1 MQEVIGACLEL
12 RQRAVVVD
20 DVVRARPFGLGGPL
34 CGDHRVGVG
43 GAEAAVAHESRA
55 PHVGRGIDDDHPIHL
70 PLEPHFE
77 EQRDIADHQREPVG
91 AGAREGGLPQAF
103 HFGVRDGLEGTALR
117 GVGEDDAAQRRAVE
131 AAVAGEDLAA
141 EVVDDPRQRR
151 GTDRDRLTR
160 ELVGRDHPHAVVG
173 EARGHAGLPC
183 GDVAGEADDEH
194 GESYRMRCAGASGP
208 GARDGGRRLCVS
220 LVMPTLRLR
229 GRRAY
234 TLIEI
239 LAVVA
244 LIGVVLGFAVSR
256 VGFWGLRMD
265 ANVRLLQNVIIGAQQ
280 TAITKNVNVQVMFDA
295 NNHRARIL
303 QDYNNNG
310 TMDASDT
317 VRYRPLADGAEFQSP
332 PETIDGVPAAYMTGT
347 GVVETGNPL
356 QRAIRIGPN
365 GALSGDA
372 VIYIGSPRRVPTD
385 FRAMTIIG
393 ATARTGFWS
402 RGGGVWRQR
411 EN

>member
-1 MQEVIGACLEL
+1 MTL
-12 RQRAVVVD
+12 RPRVGTAVVVGRD
-20 DVVRARPFGLGGPL
+20 R
-34 CGDHRVGVG
+34 
-43 GAEAAVAHESRA
+43 
-55 PHVGRGIDDDHPIHL
+55 GRG
-70 PLEPHFE
+70 
-77 EQRDIADHQREPVG
+77 
-91 AGAREGGLPQAF
+91 
-103 HFGVRDGLEGTALR
+103 
-117 GVGEDDAAQRRAVE
+117 
-131 AAVAGEDLAA
+131 
-141 EVVDDPRQRR
+141 
-151 GTDRDRLTR
+151 
-160 ELVGRDHPHAVVG
+160 
-173 EARGHAGLPC
+173 
-183 GDVAGEADDEH
+183 
-194 GESYRMRCAGASGP
+194 
-208 GARDGGRRLCVS
+208 LCVS
-220 LVMPTLRLR
+220 LVMPTPRFR
-229 GRRAY
+229 ARRAY

-244 LIGVVLGFAVSR
+244 LIGVVLGFAVTR

-332 PETIDGVPAAYMTGT
+332 PETIDGVPAAYMTGA

-356 QRAIRIGPN
+356 QRAIKIGPN

>member
-1 MQEVIGACLEL
+1 MQELVGARVEL
-12 RQRAVVVD
+12 RQRAVVLD
-20 DVVRARPFGLGGPL
+20 DVVGARPFGLGGPL
-34 CGDHRVGVG
+34 RGDHRIGLG
-43 GAEAAVAHESRA
+43 GAQAAVAHEPCA
-55 PHVGRGIDDDHPIHL
+55 PHRGGGIDHDHAIHL
-70 PLEPHFE
+70 PFQPHFE
-77 EQRDIADHQREPVG
+77 EQGDITHHERESVG

-117 GVGEDDAAQRRAVE
+117 GVGEDDAAECRAVE

-141 EVVDDPRQRR
+141 EVVGDPRQR
-151 GTDRDRLTR
+151 GGADRHRLTR

-173 EARGHAGLPC
+173 EPRGHTGLPSR
-183 GDVAGEADDEH
+183 DVPGEADDEH
-194 GESYRMRCAGASGP
+194 GESYRMRCAGASGR
-208 GARDGGRRLCVS
+208 GVRDGGRRLCVC
-220 LVMPTLRLR
+220 LVMPSLHLRR
-229 GRRAY
+229 RRAY

-244 LIGVVLGFAVSR
+244 LIGVVLGFAVTR

-332 PETIDGVPAAYMTGT
+332 PETIDGVPAAYITGT

-356 QRAIRIGPN
+356 QRAIKIGPN